1 MPASAM
7 PSALML
13 GDMRSE
19 PVDFGD
25 ADGVLE
31 PPRDA
36 ANLGVVDADM

>member
-1 MPASAM
+1 V
-7 PSALML
+7 PSGLML
-13 GDMRSE
+13 GDKSIDA
-19 PVDFGD
+19 VDLGD